1 MKYIE
6 GLQKGNKL
14 LYIKKEKNKKNVEKR
29 VDFLKMV

>member
-6 GLQKGNKL
+6 GLQKENKL